1 VCGDAASFA
10 SLPSVF
16 PSFHVIRKIM
26 LKKEEPLIREHKAFA
41 AYIETG
47 DRHGLSTIEDSMI
60 TLDISSRKA

>member
-1 VCGDAASFA
+1 MLSAKSC
-10 SLPSVF
+10 
-16 PSFHVIRKIM
+16 